1 MQGAKEYA
9 ELFTTGQYG
18 RLYMQADIRDDGRR
32 TFRIWVVPAS
42 AQFRDTMSRIRASV
56 EVYGIVSGA
65 NTGNETYGWLRR
77 GRWVADV
84 EAMAGE
90 LRAQAVTLAAART
103 QAIADAAAAEEARI
117 AEVLASY

>member
-18 RLYMQADIRDDGRR
+18 RLYMQADIRTDRRR
-32 TFRIWVVPAS
+32 TFRIWVVPAN
-42 AQFRDTMSRIRASV
+42 AQFRDTISRIHASV
-56 EVYGIVSGA
+56 EVFGVVSGA
-65 NTGNETYGWLRR
+65 NTENETYGWIRR

-90 LRAQAVTLAAART
+90 LRAQAVTIAAART
-103 QAIADAAAAEEARI
+103 KAIADAAAAEEARI